1 MSNVASIGERL
12 YRRVVEPVWSDDRRR
27 YSAGCIVR
35 GEGGAVKVVFLQYE
49 IGRGIVGRCK
59 PSAEMARWLK
69 QYGHELKEY
78 IRGQDEREC
87 QRLGREKH
95 EIKNFEHT
103 SRRSLKNFAL
113 SPPSGG
119 RF

>member
-35 GEGGAVKVVFLQYE
+35 GEGGAVKVIFLQYE

-59 PSAEMARWLK
+59 PSAEMAGWLK

-78 IRGQDEREC
+78 IRGKMNASVKDWA
-87 QRLGREKH
+87 GKS
-95 EIKNFEHT
+95 T
-103 SRRSLKNFAL
+103 RSKIL
-113 SPPSGG
+113 SIRPDDRSKILPCRPPSGG